1 MFTVIYIYIRT
12 TISSVFI
19 SQSPEAGKNRL
30 CLTLETSN
38 QWQMA
43 ATASFPDRAPHV
55 LLLDVPNLVFFSL
68 QTGECRWDIAI
79 SYLGK

>member
-1 MFTVIYIYIRT
+1 
-12 TISSVFI
+12 
-19 SQSPEAGKNRL
+19 
-30 CLTLETSN
+30 
-38 QWQMA
+38 MA